1 MRMNRNWH
9 TVAMV
14 VLATT
19 SAILPTNKIIAQ
31 GPQPAQ
37 GMGQGS
43 RASGDSPNDPSYL
56 LDSEAVQKEL
66 ALTAEQK
73 AALQKVRDEQSAGD
87 QAFFAGFM
95 GISSDEMQRR
105 LEQRASNLRN
115 KIQKVLTRQ
124 QTERLSEIN
133 LQVAGFL
140 ALNFD
145 DVAKALGLSTEQK
158 QQLKNLSEE
167 SHRKLDGLTAT
178 IRIDQLSKQQRADLR
193 KKQDDIVAQRKE
205 KSLSLLTDEQQTKF
219 EKLQGE
225 KFDISSVKPPRRIVK
240 NSGKAG
246 APGSPGGQGQ

>member
-1 MRMNRNWH
+1 MNRNWH
-9 TVAMV
+9 TAAMV

-19 SAILPTNKIIAQ
+19 SALLPTNTIIAQ

-73 AALQKVRDEQSAGD
+73 AALQNVRDEQSAAD

-95 GISSDEMQRR
+95 GISPDEMQRR
-105 LEQRASNLRN
+105 LEQRASNLRS
-115 KIQKVLTRQ
+115 KIQKVLTPQ
-124 QTERLSEIN
+124 QTARLSEIN
-133 LQVAGFL
+133 LQVVGFR
-140 ALNFD
+140 ALSYD
-145 DVAKALGLSTEQK
+145 DVAKALGLTADQK
-158 QQLKNLSEE
+158 QQLKNLSDE
-167 SHRKLDGLTAT
+167 SHRKIDELTAT

-205 KSLSLLTDEQQTKF
+205 KSLSLLTDEQKARF

-225 KFDISSVKPPRRIVK
+225 KFDISSVKSSGRIVQ
-240 NSGKAG
+240 NSGKTA
-246 APGSPGGQGQ
+246 APGPPGGQGQ